1 MTKDDFEFIA
11 DRAGF
16 ILFFAAPKEKYAKE
30 RASDRLLSHHAT
42 RRRRSHVLCDRV
54 STSRYVIYNRLLRKG
69 GYDQRRF

>member
-30 RASDRLLSHHAT
+30 RAFAALNILFKTRLKG
-42 RRRRSHVLCDRV
+42 
-54 STSRYVIYNRLLRKG
+54 VIH
-69 GYDQRRF
+69 DAP